1 MKNKCIGILQPQY
14 QNEDAA
20 REYIEKQRWPD
31 GPICPHCGLLNEASK
46 VTAKPGS
53 KSPVRKGLWWC
64 HGCEREFTVTI
75 GSIFEDSH
83 IPLHKW
89 LIAIHLV
96 ASSKKGF
103 SALQLMRNLEIG
115 SYRSAWF
122 MAHRIRWALRQEPV
136 KGKFGGIVE
145 MDETYVG
152 GKLRTG
158 PQAVKPG
165 ERPKDRPAGTSNKAA
180 VVAVLQRGGPVR
192 SHHVECVTAKT
203 LKPIV
208 KEMVKENAHLM
219 TDSSNV
225 LASAGMG
232 FKHDQVNHSAGEYAR
247 REKGKLVSTNSV
259 ESYFAI
265 LKRGHFGVYHHWS
278 KKYLGQYLREF
289 DWRYNVRSLDDSER
303 AIVAWKMTD
312 GKRLMLK
319 PPSVRKS

>member
-1 MKNKCIGILQPQY
+1 MDNKRAGILQPQY
-14 QNEDAA
+14 ANEDTA
-20 REYIEKQRWPD
+20 REYIERQRWPD
-31 GPICPHCGLLNEASK
+31 GPICPHCGVVNEAAK
-46 VTAKPGS
+46 VTPKSNS
-53 KSPVRKGLWWC
+53 KHPVRKGLWWC
-64 HGCEREFTVTI
+64 HGCKREFTVTV
-75 GSIFEDSH
+75 GTIFEDSH

-89 LIAIHLV
+89 LLGIHLM
-96 ASSKKGF
+96 ASSKKGI
-103 SALQLMRNLEIG
+103 SALQLMRNLESG

-122 MAHRIRWALRQEPV
+122 MAHRIRWALTQDPV

-145 MDETYVG
+145 VDETYIG

-165 ERPKDRPAGTSNKAA
+165 ERPKDRPAAIANKAP

-192 SHHVECVTAKT
+192 SHHVECVTAKN

-208 KEMVKENAHLM
+208 KDMISEDAHLI

-225 LASAGMG
+225 LASAGVG
-232 FKHDQVNHSAGEYAR
+232 LKHDQVNHTAHEYAR
-247 REKGKLVSTNSV
+247 REKGVLISTNSV

-265 LKRGHFGVYHHWS
+265 VKRGHFGVYHHWS

-289 DWRYNVRSLDDSER
+289 DWRYNVRRLPDIER
-303 AIVAWKMTD
+303 TVVALKMTG

-319 PPSVRKS
+319 PSQR